1 MRSRALRVS
10 LTLLAIAALG
20 GAAWFAWTIESR
32 ERTRRAAATAFSEA
46 LTRAQ
51 RAVFELRASQQAYV
65 APGQNPTYWSDKV
78 TSLSE
83 SLREA
88 MGELDESAPS
98 PEVQTA
104 LGETTAALRE
114 FEGADRRA
122 RTYAATGQNLL
133 ASDIIFGDGVT
144 AAVALARGLDA
155 ARARAADVG
164 AAAARDARREQLLY
178 IGGGVGALLLVLVM
192 MTPAPRGPSS
202 EIPEH
207 PLVADTGPSLDLK
220 LRNDEPAPVRR
231 SIPAPPAA
239 RKADPRP
246 VPAAVPAPAPAPAPL
261 PAAPPASGIEMQA
274 LAAVCTDLAKL
285 ADTDPLPGI
294 LARAANALD
303 ASGLVLW
310 VSDFEGAELVP
321 VATHGYP
328 ASVLSRLGSI
338 RRDAENATGAAFRT
352 GLVQTVEGSGGANG
366 AIAAP
371 LVTSSGC
378 RGVMS
383 AEVRGGGEKEPA
395 KRAAAAIIA
404 AQLSGLV
411 GPPPAASEPKEA
423 AL

>member
-1 MRSRALRVS
+1 MRSRALRVT
-10 LTLLAIAALG
+10 LTLLAVAALG
-20 GAAWFAWTIESR
+20 GAAWFAWTIEAR
-32 ERTRRAAATAFSEA
+32 EVSRRAAASAFSES
-46 LTRAQ
+46 LGRAQ
-51 RAVFELRASQQAYV
+51 RAVYEVRAAQQAYV
-65 APGQNPTYWSDKV
+65 APGQSETYWFDKV

-83 SLREA
+83 ALRKA
-88 MGELDESAPS
+88 LGELDVLATSAAVRES
-98 PEVQTA
+98 

-122 RTYAATGQNLL
+122 RSYAATGQDLL
-133 ASDIIFGDGVT
+133 ASDIIFGDGVA

-155 ARARAADVG
+155 AGGRAAEAG

-178 IGGGVGALLLVLVM
+178 AGGGVLAMLIVLMMLTPTPRTAAALQPVEPAAVAGPGA
-192 MTPAPRGPSS
+192 T
-202 EIPEH
+202 
-207 PLVADTGPSLDLK
+207 LDLK
-220 LRNDEPAPVRR
+220 LRNLEPQAAPVKRPGPEAAAARASKTAPAPAA
-231 SIPAPPAA
+231 SPLAAPPAA
-239 RKADPRP
+239 Q
-246 VPAAVPAPAPAPAPL
+246 
-261 PAAPPASGIEMQA
+261 PPGIELQT

-294 LARAANALD
+294 LERTARALG

-310 VSDFEGAELVP
+310 VADFEGTELVP

-328 ASVLSRLGSI
+328 ASVLSRLGTI
-338 RRDAENATGAAFRT
+338 KRDAENATGAAFRT
-352 GLVQTVEGSGGANG
+352 GLVQTVGATGSTSG

-371 LVTSSGC
+371 LVTPSGC

-395 KRAAAAIIA
+395 KLAAAAIVA

-411 GPPPAASEPKEA
+411 GPPPAAAAEQREA